1 MILLLISMPDLQF
14 IHRYIQLHTYQI
26 LFRSANSF
34 ESFCVDM
41 KSPRSYRQTDRQT
54 DSQTGR
60 QADKRKFFFC
70 LFCLLRHTK
79 HEHSS
84 TGENFFFTYAITI
97 LSLFTYSVC
106 DEKVINKIKDK
117 NLKLKK
123 NLKSPLG

>member
-54 DSQTGR
+54 DR
-60 QADKRKFFFC
+60 QADR
-70 LFCLLRHTK
+70 RT
-79 HEHSS
+79 S
-84 TGENFFFTYAITI
+84 GNFFFAC
-97 LSLFTYSVC
+97 FVF
-106 DEKVINKIKDK
+106 
-117 NLKLKK
+117 
-123 NLKSPLG
+123 